1 MNSQQAKI
9 LKISKRLERKYKND
23 FSGWVRDYISFTGLC
38 LKDLTNQQTEIA
50 DFLIKDKNIC
60 VSAGGGIGKTALAAL
75 SVLWFLST
83 HPHSKVPTTAPT
95 AKQLNDVLWSEI
107 SLWLN
112 RCKIRDIF
120 VSRKGKIHIKH
131 FPEWYAVARTV
142 PRDGKNLNDTLAG
155 FHAPHLMIL
164 VDEACLD
171 EETEI
176 LTNFGWKGIDEID
189 YSQQVLTKN
198 SEGESYYKDISKIHK
213 YDYKG
218 EMYNYYSSTLNF
230 CISPNHNVA
239 YRKRNPKK
247 KCLTELRKEK
257 IKNFDITK
265 KTPIYFD
272 RKVNFTGDNTPY
284 HVIKELKSERKTF
297 SEKYI
302 DMITWTSFMGW
313 FISEGYITNKG
324 YGIGITQKNE
334 ENKSNICAII
344 EKMGFNYNVYKNDII
359 ISSLQLAKELECVG
373 KGAVNK
379 SIPLYIK
386 NLDKKYLYYFLAT
399 FMLGDGY
406 RKTEDRIIFYT
417 SSKQLADDLQ
427 EVSIKCGYSASL
439 YNRNM
444 KGRVSWIGDHYAV
457 TKHECYYV
465 GVNIGEQQNA
475 KIRKENIYK
484 SDYDG
489 RIWCVSV
496 PPEELIYVRR
506 RGQCHWTGNSGVP
519 DPVFTA
525 LEGAMTDENSHIFL
539 ISNPVSSGGYYYDTI
554 TDPEGKGSSY
564 RVLYYDSRESEL
576 VDDSY
581 AERIIERY
589 GKDSPMYIAKVLGK
603 PVSADKGAVVTPD
616 RFDAVVKEN
625 KETLDGAIVMGI
637 DVGGGGNDPTVF
649 CHRKGMSFPRWD
661 ELATGDP
668 DAIVD
673 YAISLYFRLWPNAN
687 FTCVIDAGGLGWGPY
702 NTLKKKAPFRVLPFI
717 GSEHAIERNMFRNK
731 RTEGYYTIY
740 KEFESLHFPTSPP
753 APLKKEL
760 ANLFIDMTAEP
771 MEMEPK
777 RKMIAR
783 IGSSP
788 NYADAMMMS
797 LYSGSLMAMSSN
809 PQVPVKTARAMSKL
823 KLPDRKTK
831 FGQFKK
837 FIV

>member
-239 YRKRNPKK
+239 YRKRNTKK

-257 IKNFDITK
+257 IRNFDIMDD
-265 KTPIYFD
+265 TPIYFD
-272 RKVNFTGDNTPY
+272 
-284 HVIKELKSERKTF
+284 
-297 SEKYI
+297 
-302 DMITWTSFMGW
+302 
-313 FISEGYITNKG
+313 
-324 YGIGITQKNE
+324 
-334 ENKSNICAII
+334 
-344 EKMGFNYNVYKNDII
+344 
-359 ISSLQLAKELECVG
+359 
-373 KGAVNK
+373 
-379 SIPLYIK
+379 
-386 NLDKKYLYYFLAT
+386 
-399 FMLGDGY
+399 
-406 RKTEDRIIFYT
+406 
-417 SSKQLADDLQ
+417 
-427 EVSIKCGYSASL
+427 
-439 YNRNM
+439 
-444 KGRVSWIGDHYAV
+444 
-457 TKHECYYV
+457 V

-783 IGSSP
+783 VGASS
-788 NYADAMMMS
+788 NYSDAMMMS